1 MMPGRVRHNEGSR
14 LEAWLTVAVAD
25 AGGELRQSEVMI
37 DTGFTGWIALPGTV
51 IETLGLTKRAGVP
64 VTLATGEV
72 RELDTY
78 FARVFWLGALRPAI
92 VFETEDQHLLG
103 MQLLRGNVITIQ
115 AWDGGDVIIEEA
127 APDA

>member
-1 MMPGRVRHNEGSR
+1 M
-14 LEAWLTVAVAD
+14 AD
-25 AGGELRQSEVMI
+25 AGGELRQSEVII

-64 VTLATGEV
+64 ATLATGEV

-92 VFETEDQHLLG
+92 VSETEDQHLLG